1 MTSKQLEELKTLAVD
16 IKAGRV
22 FTSWQVND
30 RQLLPLI
37 FMPIALG

>member
-1 MTSKQLEELKTLAVD
+1 MNTKQIEQLKTLAVD

-30 RQLLPLI
+30 RQLLPILT
-37 FMPIALG
+37 MTLM